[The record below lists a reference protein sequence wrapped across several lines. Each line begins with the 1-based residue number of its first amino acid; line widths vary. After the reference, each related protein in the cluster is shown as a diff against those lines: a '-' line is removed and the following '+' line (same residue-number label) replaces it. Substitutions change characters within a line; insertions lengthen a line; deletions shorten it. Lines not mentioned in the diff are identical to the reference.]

1 MDLERKRDPGLA
13 AVLSF
18 VFNGLGQLYNGEII
32 KGLVIIF
39 ISAVSM
45 LIFIIGSILLGLW
58 LLGKVVFA
66 QELILG
72 LALFFIGLIF
82 ICILGIYSILDAYK
96 TALLPAGRQVRK

>member
-18 VFNGLGQLYNGEII
+18 VFNGLGQLYNGQII

-72 LALFFIGLIF
+72 LSLFFSGLIF

-96 TALLPAGRQVRK
+96 TALRK